1 VNAQFK
7 NLCYYNGCN
16 KRVKIKNFKDRPLT
30 DSALYFHLHLAE
42 INVFYAV
49 SFLMLGVVVFL
60 QPKEDEV
67 LKFSPHLWLISLFG
81 LLHGF
86 KELIDWWALDKSAFS
101 NAFQAF
107 QVSVLLISYLPLF
120 EFGRRV
126 VTRNTSRYG
135 SEQQWQPWLP
145 RWIYGIVILGIL
157 AVTVSAASSYGGLS
171 AGIRIFA
178 GLPAALLTGLGLFL
192 YTLRNLDLLKQMQ
205 AFWSLLAAAGGFIVY
220 GLLTALV
227 LNIDG
232 NLSRILLTPEKF
244 IQWTGAPV
252 QLYRAVC
259 AAVIM
264 LGLALLLRQINKE
277 VRVRERRAAES
288 LVALNR
294 QLEQR
299 VSERTQQLQEANQL
313 LQQENA
319 ERKQAQAALLGSEQN
334 LQKAQSIANIGS
346 WYLNIPDD
354 VLWWSAQTYR
364 IFAVPA
370 GTELSYKTFLGFLHP
385 DDRQAVESAWGQAL
399 NGNPYDI
406 EHRILVHGQV
416 KWVREQAELEFDEQ
430 GKMRGGVGTVQDITE
445 RKNAYAA
452 LERALADLQES
463 EQQQRELRQLSQRDQ
478 GRMAALLSA
487 MSIGILFEDR
497 QGIIEYVNPAFRAMW
512 AIRENEELVGRS
524 TQFVLENST
533 HRFARP
539 DHASKYVL
547 KVLDTHEISERFEV
561 DLYDG
566 RILTQI
572 SYPVLDPEERILG
585 RLWIYEDITNERQ
598 TAEQLLYLAE
608 RDPLTGLYNRNRFQD
623 QLEQSIVQAR
633 RSKSKFA
640 ILYFD
645 LDEFKYINDTFG
657 HRAGD
662 SVLVRTANE
671 VYGLVRAGEM
681 LARLGGDE
689 FALLVMLPAGDNIGA
704 IASRVVKAV
713 SALPFRFRGRNLR
726 LTTSVGV
733 AVFPEHGDNSEEL
746 VAHADAAM
754 YQAKGQG
761 KNTWAIYDSSRDTSE
776 AMMER
781 LSWNQ
786 RISQA
791 LEQNLLELHF
801 QGVYSTTTRT
811 LQHLEALVR
820 MRDYHQPDQ
829 LIMPGQFIPIAEKS
843 GAIVELDRWVIAHAI
858 EVLAVHTEVPALA
871 VNISGR
877 TFDEP
882 GLPHYIR
889 ELLARRNVKANRLI
903 VELTETAAVSDIQ
916 DAQRFIE
923 ALHKMGCQVCLDDFG
938 SGFATFTY
946 LKHLGVELLKI
957 DGQFISDLPNH
968 PDNQAFVK
976 AMKDVARGLQKKCI
990 AEFVEDGETLSML
1003 SDIGVELA
1011 QGYYLDRPSVNHAAL
1026 GTLN

>member
-1 VNAQFK
+1 MSK
-7 NLCYYNGCN
+7 LS
-16 KRVKIKNFKDRPLT
+16 P
-30 DSALYFHLHLAE
+30 YFYLHLPE
-42 INVFYAV
+42 ISVFYAV
-49 SFLMLGVVVFL
+49 SFLVLGIVVFL
-60 QPKEDEV
+60 QPREDEI
-67 LKFSPHLWLISLFG
+67 LHFSPYLWLVSVFG

-86 KELIDWWALDKSAFS
+86 KELLDWWALGEPALG
-101 NAFQAF
+101 NTFQGFNTYA
-107 QVSVLLISYLPLF
+107 LLFSYLPLF
-120 EFGRRV
+120 EFGRRIMSTEAAGLSGKV
-126 VTRNTSRYG
+126 PLG
-135 SEQQWQPWLP
+135 QAGLP
-145 RWIYGIVILGIL
+145 RWIYIVVALGIFVI
-157 AVTVSAASSYGGLS
+157 AQSTANGYAGFS
-171 AGIRIFA
+171 AGIRLVM
-178 GLPAALLTGLGLFL
+178 GVPAALLTGVGFYL
-192 YTLRNLDLLKQMQ
+192 YARHNRSLLHQMR
-205 AFWSLLAAAGGFIVY
+205 AYWSLHAAAGGFVVY
-220 GLLTALV
+220 GLSTGVVSSVNANAPWFLV
-227 LNIDG
+227 TQDSFVHWFG
-232 NLSRILLTPEKF
+232 V
-244 IQWTGAPV
+244 PV
-252 QLYRAVC
+252 QLIRAMC

-264 LGLALLLRQINKE
+264 LGLALLLRQTNKESSRRGQRANESVIALNKQLE
-277 VRVRERRAAES
+277 VRV
-288 LVALNR
+288 
-294 QLEQR
+294 QQ
-299 VSERTQQLQEANQL
+299 RTQQLEETNRL

-319 ERKQAQAALLGSEQN
+319 ERKQAQAALLSSEEN
-334 LQKAQSIANIGS
+334 LQKAQTIANMGS
-346 WYLNIPDD
+346 WYLNIPND
-354 VLWWSAQTYR
+354 VLWWSEQTYR
-364 IFAVPA
+364 IFAVPKDIA
-370 GTELSYKTFLGFLHP
+370 LSYESFLGFIHP
-385 DDRQAVESAWGQAL
+385 EDRQAVDAAWQQAL
-399 NGNPYDI
+399 KGKPYDI
-406 EHRILVHGQV
+406 EHRILVQGQV
-416 KWVREQAELEFDEQ
+416 KWVREQVELEFDVHGQ
-430 GKMRGGVGTVQDITE
+430 LRAGVGTVQDITE
-445 RKNAYAA
+445 RKQAYAA
-452 LERALADLQES
+452 LEQALANLQQS
-463 EQQQRELRQLSQRDQ
+463 EQQQRELRALSQREQ

-497 QGIIEYVNPAFRAMW
+497 RGIIEYVNPSFRSMW
-512 AIRENEELVGRS
+512 AIRETEELVGKD

-539 DHASKYVL
+539 DHASKFVL

-561 DLYDG
+561 DLCDG

-572 SYPVLDPEERILG
+572 SYPVLDPEERLLG

-623 QLEQSIVQAR
+623 QLEQSIVRAR

-640 ILYFD
+640 LLYFD

-689 FALLVMLPAGDNIGA
+689 FALLVMLPNDDNVGA
-704 IASRVVKAV
+704 IANRVVKAV
-713 SALPFRFRGRNLR
+713 SVLPFRFRGRNLR

-761 KNTWAIYDSSRDTSE
+761 KNTWTIYDPSRDASE
-776 AMMER
+776 AMVER

-786 RISQA
+786 RILQA

-801 QGVYSTTTRT
+801 QGVYSTSTRS
-811 LQHLEALVR
+811 LQHLEALIR
-820 MRDYHQPDQ
+820 MRDVGHPEQ

-843 GAIVELDRWVIAHAI
+843 GAIVELDRWVIARGIEFLAAHA
-858 EVLAVHTEVPALA
+858 ELPALA

-882 GLPHYIR
+882 ALPHYIR
-889 ELLARRNVKANRLI
+889 ELLAKHNVSAKRLI

-957 DGQFISDLPNH
+957 DGQFIGDLPNH

-976 AMKDVARGLQKKCI
+976 AMMDVARGLKKKCI
-990 AEFVEDGETLSML
+990 AEFVEDGPTLDML
-1003 SDIGVELA
+1003 NDIGVEFA
-1011 QGYYLDRPSVNHAAL
+1011 QGYYLDRPSANHAAF
-1026 GTLN
+1026 TFAPAN